1 MKISNLTTKVLLFN
15 DLGSYIKGVSPI
27 LRSIRLDPI
36 GTAGA
41 TKYLLETSEVLLSAQ
56 AGDIYR
62 FAHAN
67 PAEISVNDTITALGA
82 GATATITH
90 NFGILPNVTIVK
102 IVGGVPTSL
111 AAGDVIITH
120 NTTYTQTVIKNNTGG
135 ALTFVVRIS

>member
-62 FAHAN
+62 FAHIN
-67 PAEISVNDTITALGA
+67 EISVNDTIVLGA
-82 GATATITH
+82 GGPVVLTH
-90 NFGILPNVTIVK
+90 NFGILPQVTVG
-102 IVGGVPTSL
+102 VDAGGGVVNQAVIVTDYTVAHN
-111 AAGDVIITH
+111 AAYTIT
-120 NTTYTQTVIKNNTGG
+120 TI
-135 ALTFVVRIS
+135 TFVGAGTYYVRLS